1 LARWTALGLP
11 TVSAETPAPAPP
23 PPPGDFRA
31 LRRGPDGSIGSTTS
45 GTTDV
50 GTVLALDEVL
60 PFAERGLLL
69 AARAPERFRGDSE
82 PVAPVAGHIPGAV
95 NAPSGANLS
104 DDGTFLPAGELRHRF
119 APLVDAGSAGGRARL
134 PIAAYCGSGITA
146 AQEVLALAIA

>member
-1 LARWTALGLP
+1 LAGPPGPAGRHPLPDPDVFGAAMRAAGVDADSAVVVYDAGPATAAARAWWLLRHFGHRDVRVLDGGLARWTALGLP

-60 PFAERGLLL
+60 PFAERGVLLD
-69 AARAPERFRGDSE
+69 AR
-82 PVAPVAGHIPGAV
+82 
-95 NAPSGANLS
+95 
-104 DDGTFLPAGELRHRF
+104 T
-119 APLVDAGSAGGRARL
+119 
-134 PIAAYCGSGITA
+134 
-146 AQEVLALAIA
+146 